1 MWEIYEAK
9 GNKVFKEKLGIEK
22 DIVIERVHRMK
33 KNYKDK
39 DKKRPRTIALRLG
52 NITIKA
58 SYLKM

>member
-1 MWEIYEAK
+1 MWEIYKAK
-9 GNKVFKEKLGIEK
+9 VKKVFKEKLEIEK

-58 SYLKM
+58 SYWKM

>member
-1 MWEIYEAK
+1 MWEIYKAK
-9 GNKVFKEKLGIEK
+9 VKKVFKEKLEIEK

-39 DKKRPRTIALRLG
+39 DKKRPRTIVLRLG

-58 SYLKM
+58 SYWKM